1 MMESMLGFL
10 KKKSLE
16 NKPQL
21 QSDDVSSIS
30 SDSNAHK
37 DPTFIF
43 NPQRMEVG
51 GMPVESGT

>member
-1 MMESMLGFL
+1 MESMLGFF
-10 KKKSLE
+10 KKKFLDD
-16 NKPQL
+16 KPQL
-21 QSDDVSSIS
+21 KSDDVSSIS
-30 SDSNAHK
+30 SDSNAHN